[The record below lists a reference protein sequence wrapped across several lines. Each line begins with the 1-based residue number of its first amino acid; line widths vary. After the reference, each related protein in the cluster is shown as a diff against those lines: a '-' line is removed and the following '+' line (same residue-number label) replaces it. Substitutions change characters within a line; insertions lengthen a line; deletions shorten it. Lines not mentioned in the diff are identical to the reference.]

1 MAREII
7 YKAMLQKYEAE
18 IADADVKI
26 QILLTTA
33 RIIPEHIDITGEIDK
48 LLGKIEAAESKMA
61 ILKRK
66 YGINQAKIC
75 DTWGVAEGSQRG
87 RRGVAFFEQNKNI
100 GHLTQ
105 NELILRHLNDF
116 CEGVP
121 TGCRG
126 GADPPDFVNL
136 VNVFNAYREY
146 TVILRHLKYFFI
158 FQRI

>member
-33 RIIPEHIDITGEIDK
+33 RIIPEHTDITGEIDK

-66 YGINQAKIC
+66 YGIN
-75 DTWGVAEGSQRG
+75 
-87 RRGVAFFEQNKNI
+87 
-100 GHLTQ
+100 
-105 NELILRHLNDF
+105 
-116 CEGVP
+116 
-121 TGCRG
+121 
-126 GADPPDFVNL
+126 
-136 VNVFNAYREY
+136 
-146 TVILRHLKYFFI
+146 
-158 FQRI
+158 